1 MSSSQTKRPLEKEVA
16 VTMSQSVNR
25 MRGMISGKKM
35 PRSLT
40 LRMRNHQMMSKLK
53 KKERMTPK
61 APEGI
66 ETSH

>member
-25 MRGMISGKKM
+25 MRGIISGLKM

-40 LRMRNHQMMSKLK
+40 LTMRNHQMMSKLK

>member
-25 MRGMISGKKM
+25 MRGMISGLKM